1 METSVRK
8 KKKKETT
15 SRQTG
20 NAVAGETS
28 GVERI
33 GARDLDQT

>member
-15 SRQTG
+15 SGQTG
-20 NAVAGETS
+20 SAVAGETLA
-28 GVERI
+28 VERF
-33 GARDLDQT
+33 GARDLGQR